1 LTFISGI
8 GWYVSSFVPLI
19 HRPLRGPILIGFA
32 AAISALAL
40 LPAAAGAGSTNHHLE
55 FRLSSPE
62 HQDMV
67 GEGAILIR
75 ARCLGEP
82 CRVVASAKSKKPLLH
97 TGKARA
103 QLAAGTSETLSLPLP
118 KLQRGKLKAALEAG
132 RSPVFTVEATAR
144 DNAGTHIPLTIEVRA
159 EKP

>member
-1 LTFISGI
+1 MSL
-8 GWYVSSFVPLI
+8 VPPIQRL
-19 HRPLRGPILIGFA
+19 RRGPVLIGLA
-32 AAISALAL
+32 ALIAFAL
-40 LPAAAGAGSTNHHLE
+40 LPATAGAGSTNHHLE

-82 CRVVASAKSKKPLLH
+82 CRVIASAKSKSPSLH
-97 TGKARA
+97 TDKARA
-103 QLAAGTSETLSLPLP
+103 QLTAGTSETISLPLP
-118 KLQRGKLKAALEAG
+118 KQQRGKLKAALEAG
-132 RSPVFTVEATAR
+132 RTPVFTVEATAR
-144 DNAGTHIPLTIEVRA
+144 DQAGTHIPLSIEVRA

>member
-1 LTFISGI
+1 MTQISGI
-8 GWYVSSFVPLI
+8 NWYVSFA
-19 HRPLRGPILIGFA
+19 RPSQRLRRGPILIGLA
-32 AAISALAL
+32 AVIAAAL

-62 HQDMV
+62 HQDIV

-82 CRVVASAKSKKPLLH
+82 CTVVAAAKSKNPLLH

-103 QLAAGTSETLSLPLP
+103 QIAAGEAETLALPLP
-118 KLQRGKLKAALEAG
+118 KQQRGKLKAALEAG
-132 RSPVFTVEATAR
+132 RSPVFTVKATAR
-144 DNAGTHIPLTIEVRA
+144 DQAGTHIPLSIEVKA
-159 EKP
+159 QKP